1 MRFSRNFE
9 GHAKGRLKVAKLDLV
24 VRLQD
29 GRPVGYCEYG
39 AEGGLPVIALHG
51 TPGSRRKYGLADAE
65 ARRIGLRIISV
76 DRWGYGLT
84 AWPKGRF
91 ELRDYA
97 SDIEEFADALGLQK
111 FGVVGISGGGP
122 FAAVIAALLPER
134 VSALALVAPVSPLS
148 EPHERVGVSPFH
160 RFAFRVLPRLPGA
173 VPFVFSYFRLALF
186 VAPPVAIRTMAS
198 RAGRTDRKVL
208 LRKET
213 SRDLVTTFRAGL
225 AKGVKGA
232 AIDMRCFSR
241 GWNIDLSAIACPARM
256 WIGDKD
262 RNVPVSAA
270 KRLASSVAQMD
281 VIEDAD
287 AGHFWV
293 IEHHPE
299 VLSWLKDRM
308 VEVAREPQK
317 DKAPARSAQAP

>member
-1 MRFSRNFE
+1 M
-9 GHAKGRLKVAKLDLV
+9 AKLDVV
-24 VRLQD
+24 VRLRD

-39 AEGGLPVIALHG
+39 ADGGLPVIALHG

-65 ARRIGLRIISV
+65 ARRLGLRIISV

-84 AWPKGRF
+84 ARPNGRF
-91 ELRDYA
+91 ALRDYA
-97 SDIEEFADALGLQK
+97 SDIEEFADAVGLQR

-122 FAAVIAALLPER
+122 FAVAIAAQLPER

-148 EPHERVGVSPFH
+148 KPDERAGVSPFH

-198 RAGRTDRKVL
+198 RAGRPDRQVL

-213 SRDLVTTFRAGL
+213 SRDLVSTFRAGF

-241 GWNIDLSAIACPARM
+241 GWNIDLSAITCPARM
-256 WIGDKD
+256 WIGAKD

-270 KRLASSVAQMD
+270 KRLAASIAQMD
-281 VIEDAD
+281 LVEDAE

-299 VLSWLKDRM
+299 VLLWLKGQLI
-308 VEVAREPQK
+308 EEAPEPK
-317 DKAPARSAQAP
+317 NDKAPARSAQAP